1 VNKDN
6 QKTIN
11 YNNYENL
18 NEMLENDKI
27 LKK

>member
-1 VNKDN
+1 MNKDN